1 MSDSREWTAAR
12 DEYTYQLVQEIAPRI
27 LEIFEEIYNKCK
39 EEAGEEKE
47 EYTLVLFQLALQK
60 IPHWNNIS
68 VEKVCKN
75 IITGYPSLMDHV
87 AAVFVS
93 NIQILSCVRL
103 DADNKKDV
111 HIKIPSRDSFI
122 HKTIIQCADNIFQ
135 DPMVFWH
142 KIPVGERGDNR
153 KKKKELISESIQEAI
168 RDMLPIQEIL
178 KEYLSETGT
187 GKQSTPV
194 SSSKDKKSDADETGS
209 VASEESKDPESDS
222 DSGPEDSGAPNW
234 GSSDDDEEN
243 APRKVHFGGDVPNNA
258 NAFASQPP
266 NVYNQT
272 SNIPPPVPQSSYP
285 QEQQQSSFFG
295 QQQQQQ
301 QQQQPPQQQQSV
313 MSQENQMTEKWQ
325 GGDSDSE

>member
-27 LEIFEEIYNKCK
+27 LEIFEEIYSKCK

-47 EYTLVLFQLALQK
+47 EYTLVLFQIALQK

-68 VEKVCKN
+68 IEKVCKN

-142 KIPVGERGDNR
+142 KIPVGERGNNR

-178 KEYLSETGT
+178 KEYLSETGSAT
-187 GKQSTPV
+187 KTP
-194 SSSKDKKSDADETGS
+194 SKKDKKNEDTAS

-222 DSGPEDSGAPNW
+222 DSGPEQTGHW
-234 GSSDDDEEN
+234 SSDEEDDEDNVKKVTFNSNIPEN
-243 APRKVHFGGDVPNNA
+243 HS
-258 NAFASQPP
+258 AFASSQQPVAQQPVAQPP
-266 NVYNQT
+266 PNIYQQPPSFTGQPNNVTQ
-272 SNIPPPVPQSSYP
+272 P
-285 QEQQQSSFFG
+285 QENNFFG
-295 QQQQQQ
+295 QQQDN
-301 QQQQPPQQQQSV
+301 PMPQNNN
-313 MSQENQMTEKWQ
+313 ETIPNQNWE
-325 GGDSDSE
+325 GGDSDED

>member
-27 LEIFEEIYNKCK
+27 LEIFEEIYNKCR
-39 EEAGEEKE
+39 EEAGDEKE

-178 KEYLSETGT
+178 KEYLSETGSASKT
-187 GKQSTPV
+187 V
-194 SSSKDKKSDADETGS
+194 NNKDKKDNDDESVGS
-209 VASEESKDPESDS
+209 ESKEPESGS
-222 DSGPEDSGAPNW
+222 DSGPEEGGGPLEW
-234 GSSDDDEEN
+234 SSDEDEDDT
-243 APRKVHFGGDVPNNA
+243 PRKVHFGGPSDA
-258 NAFASQPP
+258 NAFASRP
-266 NVYNQT
+266 
-272 SNIPPPVPQSSYP
+272 
-285 QEQQQSSFFG
+285 QQQPFNQPSNEFQPQQASSPQQPQQD
-295 QQQQQQ
+295 QQQQAPY
-301 QQQQPPQQQQSV
+301 PPQQNNFVSPPQDDAPQQ
-313 MSQENQMTEKWQ
+313 
-325 GGDSDSE
+325 DSRWEGNESDDSL